1 MKMKITLFGSFGL
14 LLFLLSSC
22 SNLIEKTDLSEN
34 TNSAILKICLN
45 DNCRTVFP
53 NTILNELTNFELH
66 GLISNEDYSKNLE
79 YDSNGYSYENYE
91 KTLGTYSSLSDL
103 QKAEIKLDTGEW
115 SFTLTAKKGGTTY
128 KAVKTQTI
136 IEGENTLSFDLELYN
151 SGKGKGAFAIT
162 LDFSEA
168 DNSDKVTS
176 AKAVLQNMDGTE
188 VNGFALQTLT
198 VTDNKVTYSENQLPV
213 GSYRVMI
220 TLYSGTLELL
230 TWREIV
236 IISSDLVSSAERK
249 IDSIDSI
256 YKITY
261 VLNDDESRKA
271 IFSSDAQEMYTR
283 RTYSFN
289 IPTISRP
296 SYKFLG
302 WYESEEFSGE
312 PITEIDTSRL
322 ENITL
327 YAKWQNLFSDSTLQS
342 LSFSGNDVKI
352 FNNETQRN
360 EISANVNI
368 HEYYVEYKTLTV
380 NAELSNPRASVS
392 LSNSNDEMKIE
403 AIDSTKQDIVLTA
416 TSEDDTSSTT
426 YLIHAVK
433 IFNYE
438 EACSL
443 IETRTQSLFVK
454 IIDEKDNINT
464 KGSKIS
470 DTSTIP
476 SVIGKAINMQ
486 NYAVALDLSSTNIDS
501 IGNYAFYYCTQLES
515 IIFPNTIT
523 SINEAAFLQCNNL
536 VEMILPN
543 SLCVI
548 GNNAFHSCSKLKE
561 IIIPEGVNRING
573 GVFANCEALEK
584 IVIPSTVNYIVK
596 SAFNNLSSLH
606 QLIFSDTTA
615 VWYGSI
621 LENMTIKY
629 QVGCMSSPE
638 ENINA
643 FRNYQYYKVF

>member
-79 YDSNGYSYENYE
+79 YDSNGYSYGNYE

-151 SGKGKGAFAIT
+151 SGNGKGAFSIT

-220 TLYSGTLELL
+220 ALYSGTLELL

-454 IIDEKDNINT
+454 IIDEKENINT
-464 KGSKIS
+464 VGSSIS
-470 DTSTIP
+470 SSPIPSTI
-476 SVIGKAINMQ
+476 GNAINKK
-486 NYAVALDLSSTNIDS
+486 NYDISIDLASTTITS
-501 IGNYAFYYCTQLES
+501 IGNYAFSQCKTLRKIMLPNTLKSIGISAFLNCSGLQELSLPSSISTIQEGAFCSCSNLKEFTIPNSVGVINDNTFASCSSLERVFIPRSVRTIGNRVFTNCININELVFEDTES
-515 IIFPNTIT
+515 I
-523 SINEAAFLQCNNL
+523 
-536 VEMILPN
+536 
-543 SLCVI
+543 
-548 GNNAFHSCSKLKE
+548 
-561 IIIPEGVNRING
+561 
-573 GVFANCEALEK
+573 
-584 IVIPSTVNYIVK
+584 
-596 SAFNNLSSLH
+596 
-606 QLIFSDTTA
+606 
-615 VWYGSI
+615 WYGSPVVNFGTKHEI
-621 LENMTIKY
+621 GKMN
-629 QVGCMSSPE
+629 SA
-638 ENINA
+638 ENINKMLGYY
-643 FRNYQYYKVF
+643 NYYKIF